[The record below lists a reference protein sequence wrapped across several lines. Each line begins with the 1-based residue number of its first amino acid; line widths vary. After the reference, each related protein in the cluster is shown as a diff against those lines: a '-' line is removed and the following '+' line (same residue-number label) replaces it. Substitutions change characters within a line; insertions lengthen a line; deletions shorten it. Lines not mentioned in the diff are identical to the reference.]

1 MLRDARIHLV
11 CPLFVSVDA
20 RFRGPQPDLQLRLGE
35 SCFTKPKFW
44 SANENFCSRNQISW
58 SMSRWRMGNRL
69 GAEGFRFPSRA
80 TPQLRARLVQDLLR
94 LCPDIPLRLAH
105 GGVLFA
111 QRSEGAN
118 VGACWQRELGGGKWQ
133 GNFGQGN
140 FRNRHG
146 RIEKWFFE

>member
-20 RFRGPQPDLQLRLGE
+20 RFRGPQPDLQLRLGK

-69 GAEGFRFPSRA
+69 GAEGFRCPSRA
-80 TPQLRARLVQDLLR
+80 TPQLRTRLVQDLLR
-94 LCPDIPLRLAH
+94 PLSGYTAKTRPRRRVVRAAVRGRECGRVLA
-105 GGVLFA
+105 A
-111 QRSEGAN
+111 GA
-118 VGACWQRELGGGKWQ
+118 GRWQVAREFWAREFPEPAWLH
-133 GNFGQGN
+133 
-140 FRNRHG
+140 R
-146 RIEKWFFE
+146 EVVS

>member
-1 MLRDARIHLV
+1 
-11 CPLFVSVDA
+11 
-20 RFRGPQPDLQLRLGE
+20 
-35 SCFTKPKFW
+35 
-44 SANENFCSRNQISW
+44 
-58 SMSRWRMGNRL
+58 MGNRL

-118 VGACWQRELGGGKWQ
+118 VGELGGGKGIW
-133 GNFGQGN
+133 GKGISGTGMVASRSGF
-140 FRNRHG
+140 
-146 RIEKWFFE
+146 